1 MLTDGLLMKAINDK
15 DELLIALSKMQK
27 FMKDLFRKKFYEFI
41 KEKNYDDIIMKSL
54 SISCAENIPIKT
66 KLILKTRRIFWV
78 F

>member
-1 MLTDGLLMKAINDK
+1 MKAINDK

-54 SISCAENIPIKT
+54 SFMK
-66 KLILKTRRIFWV
+66 
-78 F
+78 